1 MNSFIV
7 LGSNRS
13 WLFIC
18 MAISGDFQPEWFMKS
33 KRATPFAEAV
43 IDLGTPVKSFY
54 VYSDGLFLTQ

>member
-1 MNSFIV
+1 
-7 LGSNRS
+7 
-13 WLFIC
+13 

-33 KRATPFAEAV
+33 KRATPFTEAV

>member
-1 MNSFIV
+1 
-7 LGSNRS
+7 
-13 WLFIC
+13 

-33 KRATPFAEAV
+33 KRATFTEAV